1 MKAFFVEY
9 IYLYENMTET
19 KTNWKDRWHE
29 IIFEADT
36 AKGKL
41 FDVVLLW
48 AIAISVIAVMLESV
62 GWIYIQYES
71 IFIVVEWVFTIL
83 FTIEYLLRLA
93 TVKSPLKYA
102 LSFYGIV
109 DLLSILPTFLGL
121 YFVDSSSLRVIRVL
135 RLLRVFRVLKLI
147 SFLDQS
153 QKLKEALKASKAKIL
168 VFLFAISVLVVL
180 LGTVM
185 YIIESEEAGFTSI
198 PRSIYWAIVT
208 LTTVGYGDI
217 TPQTVPGQALAS
229 IVMILGYAIIAV
241 PTGIVTSEIV
251 KSDGKKISYNTQSC
265 SNCSKEGHD
274 DDAEHCKYCGS
285 KL

>member
-1 MKAFFVEY
+1 M
-9 IYLYENMTET
+9 IRTSDS
-19 KTNWKDRWHE
+19 WKDKWHE

-36 AKGKL
+36 PKGRR

-48 AIAISVIAVMLESV
+48 AIALSVLAVMLESV
-62 GWIYIQYES
+62 GWIYDKYK
-71 IFIVVEWVFTIL
+71 FVFVALEWAFTIL
-83 FTIEYLLRLA
+83 FTIEYILRLA
-93 TVKSPLKYA
+93 TVKNPIKYA
-102 LSFYGIV
+102 ISFYGLV

-121 YFVDSSSLRVIRVL
+121 YFADSSSLRVIRVL

-147 SFLDQS
+147 SFLDQA
-153 QKLKEALKASKAKIL
+153 QKLKAAMRSSRDKIL

-217 TPQTVPGQALAS
+217 TPQTVLGQSLAS
-229 IVMILGYAIIAV
+229 VVMIIGYAIIAV
-241 PTGIVTSEIV
+241 PTGIVTSELV
-251 KSDGKKISYNTQSC
+251 KSDKTSVALNTQSC
-265 SNCSKEGHD
+265 PNCSKEGHD
-274 DDAEHCKYCGS
+274 DNAKHCKFCGTQ
-285 KL
+285 L